1 MNTVRYKMKQAHKQL
16 AGNIWGGGGERGNLP
31 SDRFFFFFFNKYI
44 TIELQTKE
52 SQGTL

>member
-1 MNTVRYKMKQAHKQL
+1 MKQAHKQL
-16 AGNIWGGGGERGNLP
+16 AGNIWGGGGEGESTLRQI
-31 SDRFFFFFFNKYI
+31 FFFFFNKYI